1 MKRQPLSDL
10 PKVTVPDLAR
20 MKALEERIAMATA
33 YDATFAHLVDLAGVD
48 MILVGD
54 SLGNVVLKRLVSLPG
69 VRDMQS
75 SIALKTVKRA
85 GKLPLEHA
93 HVNR

>member
-1 MKRQPLSDL
+1 MNRFQQAVEAIDDVVSCHVTTGNFDYLLTVLAEDL
-10 PKVTVPDLAR
+10 
-20 MKALEERIAMATA
+20 
-33 YDATFAHLVDLAGVD
+33 
-48 MILVGD
+48 D

-93 HVNR
+93 PGQR